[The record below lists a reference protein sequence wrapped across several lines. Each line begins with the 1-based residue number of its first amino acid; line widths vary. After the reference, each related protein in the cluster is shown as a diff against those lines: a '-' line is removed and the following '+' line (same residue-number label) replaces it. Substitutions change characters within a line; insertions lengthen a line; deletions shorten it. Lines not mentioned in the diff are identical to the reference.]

1 MLYTYKPYVKRVIN
15 RRVLCA
21 SLPWK
26 MYIFTGK
33 WYFLNTM
40 KGGQNIPA
48 RVVLAAFW
56 KGIEPYKWSFFAS
69 IFGFVVGMTVNVFI
83 PILYKEFFD
92 VLSNSTERD
101 LAVPSLVRIVVY
113 VAILHGVSFV
123 FYRGVLFLYN
133 ASVSRIMARLR
144 QNAFNYM
151 ILHSHGFFASNF
163 TGSLVQRVNRF
174 SRSFERIADTL
185 SFNVISLVIAIVGA
199 VAVTLVVAPVIAL
212 IIVCWIAIFVPF
224 HIFFAIWKQKYDVLA
239 AAADS
244 KTTGVLADSIT
255 NQNPIMLFTGYQYEK
270 ELFETVTEDQA
281 KKTRFSWHLSAG
293 VEMVQMLLV
302 YAVEFIVFYYAIFYW
317 QKGEVTI
324 GVFVLAQAYIIG
336 LSQQLWGISR
346 VMRDFYEGMADSREM
361 VEILSQPYEVKDAP
375 RAATLAVP
383 AGAIAF
389 KNVSFNFNET
399 RTVLRDITMDI
410 RAGEK
415 IALVGP
421 SGAGKTTFIRLILR
435 MYDPTKGAIYIDE
448 QNIKTVTQ
456 ESLHARV
463 SLVPQDPVLF
473 HRTLMENIR
482 YGRRD
487 ATDEEVICAAK
498 LAHCDEFIDQLPE
511 KYETFVGER
520 GVKLSGGERQRVA
533 IARAI
538 LKNAP
543 ILILDEATSS
553 LDSHSE
559 TLIQDALD
567 TLMRGRTTI
576 VIAHRLSTV
585 RKMDRI
591 VVMEHGSI
599 HEEGT
604 HDELIKKE
612 GGLYQKL
619 WKLQVSG
626 FMQEEGEE

>member
-1 MLYTYKPYVKRVIN
+1 MVFFNIMKR
-15 RRVLCA
+15 
-21 SLPWK
+21 
-26 MYIFTGK
+26 
-33 WYFLNTM
+33 
-40 KGGQNIPA
+40 GQDIPA
-48 RVVLAAFW
+48 RKVLAAFW
-56 KGIEPYKWSFFAS
+56 QGIKPYKWPFFGS
-69 IFGFVVGMTVNVFI
+69 IFGFIIGTTVSVFI

-92 VLSNSTERD
+92 VLSNSTDRE
-101 LAVPSLVRIVVY
+101 LAVQPLVRIVVY
-113 VAILHGVSFV
+113 VAALHGLSFA
-123 FYRGVLFLYN
+123 FFRGGLFMYN
-133 ASVSRIMARLR
+133 TSTSKIMARLR

-151 ILHSHGFFASNF
+151 MLHSYGFFASNF

-174 SRSFERIADTL
+174 SRSFERIADTV
-185 SFNVISLVIAIVGA
+185 SFNVISLVIAVVGA
-199 VAVTLVVAPVIAL
+199 IAVTLVVAPAISL

-224 HIFFAIWKQKYDVLA
+224 HIFFAMWKQKYDVLV

-255 NQNPIMLFTGYQYEK
+255 NQNAITLFTGYQYEK
-270 ELFETVTEDQA
+270 KLFETVTDDQA
-281 KKTRFSWHLSAG
+281 KKARFSWNLGAG

-302 YAVEFIVFYYAIFYW
+302 YVVEFAVFYYAIFYW
-317 QKGEVTI
+317 QKGEITI
-324 GVFVLAQAYIIG
+324 GVFVLAQAYILG

-361 VEILSQPYEVKDAP
+361 VDIFSLPYEVKDVP
-375 RAATLAVP
+375 RAVTLAVS

-389 KNVSFNFNET
+389 ENVSFNFNET
-399 RTVLRDITMDI
+399 RAVLHDITMNI

-435 MYDPTKGAIYIDE
+435 MYDPTKGAVYIDG
-448 QNIKTVTQ
+448 QDIKMATQ
-456 ESLHARV
+456 ESLHAHV

-487 ATDEEVICAAK
+487 ATDEEVMRAAK

-520 GVKLSGGERQRVA
+520 GIKLSGGERQRVA

-559 TLIQDALD
+559 SLIQDALD
-567 TLMRGRTTI
+567 TLMRGCTTI
-576 VIAHRLSTV
+576 VIAHRLSTI
-585 RKMDRI
+585 RKMDRV
-591 VVMEHGSI
+591 VVMEHGTI
-599 HEEGT
+599 REEGT
-604 HDELIKKE
+604 HDELIKKD

-619 WKLQVSG
+619 WQLQVSG
-626 FMQEEGEE
+626 FMQEGEE